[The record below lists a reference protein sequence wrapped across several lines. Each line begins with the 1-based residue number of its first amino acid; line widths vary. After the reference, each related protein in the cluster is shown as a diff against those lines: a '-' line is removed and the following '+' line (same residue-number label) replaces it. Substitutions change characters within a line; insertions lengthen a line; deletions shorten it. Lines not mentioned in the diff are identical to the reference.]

1 MLSFKNYFLIKES
14 PTIIKYGTRN
24 IPMDESVITFI
35 VSEYELD
42 RQRYFD
48 SYIFQTTN
56 SKLPKLFHVDGSF
69 KVKDVSSMTSQTQIM
84 YHDNM
89 GHIFNLDMG
98 LDAEEEYVRGRLWI
112 DPENKT
118 RVLVSMWTFRED
130 FDRKFKPFFEKLI
143 KKIIPS
149 ANEFAYEH
157 YLSNSKGINFA
168 PDNTTVVNQT
178 QIDKW
183 KKEKAELLAK
193 YHVVTGVERNV
204 VKLKIQDLNKKLGI
218 KEDPFE
224 FMKVTKPAK
233 GPSWMGRDGD

>member
-1 MLSFKNYFLIKES
+1 MINES
-14 PTIIKYGTRN
+14 PTIIRYGTRN

-35 VSEYELD
+35 ISEYELD
-42 RQRYFD
+42 RRRYFD

-56 SKLPKLFHVDGSF
+56 SKLPKLFHVDSAF
-69 KVKDVSSMTSQTQIM
+69 KIKDSSSLTSQTKIM

-89 GHIFNLDMG
+89 GHVFNLDMG

-112 DPENKT
+112 DPENKA
-118 RVLVSMWTFRED
+118 RMLVSMWTHRQD

-149 ANEFAYEH
+149 ATEFEYEH

-168 PDNTTVVNQT
+168 PDNTTVVKQT

-183 KKEKAELLAK
+183 KKEKADLDAERHL
-193 YHVVTGVERNV
+193 VTGVERNV
-204 VKLKIQDLNKKLGI
+204 VTLKIQDLNKKLGI

-224 FMKVTKPAK
+224 AMKATRTQKA
-233 GPSWMGRDGD
+233 PSWINRVGD